1 MGTTVVVATLKTPF
15 NTNVVFG
22 FESSDE
28 DEPPGKL
35 AFFCYTHTPFRL
47 FIFLVMM
54 LVLIECSGNAPVPSV
69 VRTVP
74 VIPATTSAHLPP
86 VVGTTVVV
94 ATLKTPFNTNVVFGF
109 ESSDEDEPPGKLAF
123 FCYTHTP
130 FRLFIFLVMMLVLIE
145 CSGNAPVP
153 SVGRTVPVIPAT
165 TSARPN
171 SNIPVFILISLTLML
186 VLILFRKFFC
196 LTCKSSPSPRF

>member
-35 AFFCYTHTPFRL
+35 AFFCYTHTPF
-47 FIFLVMM
+47 
-54 LVLIECSGNAPVPSV
+54 
-69 VRTVP
+69 
-74 VIPATTSAHLPP
+74 H
-86 VVGTTVVV
+86 
-94 ATLKTPFNTNVVFGF
+94 
-109 ESSDEDEPPGKLAF
+109 
-123 FCYTHTP
+123 
-130 FRLFIFLVMMLVLIE
+130 LFIFLVMMLVLIE